1 MSKDQAAKIAA
12 REYATDQYSED
23 HEVAHANA
31 YRPRLERAIRRA
43 IQQAATFAMLAE
55 RARIRSAVTTRSRMT
70 KNKTVRIAC
79 GDIMSYI
86 EGPLSGA
93 PLKGAVKK

>member
-43 IQQAATFAMLAE
+43 IASAARKE
-55 RARIRSAVTTRSRMT
+55 RDRCR
-70 KNKTVRIAC
+70 
-79 GDIMSYI
+79 
-86 EGPLSGA
+86 
-93 PLKGAVKK
+93 GAVDAESVAAMTEKRFVNPGNIITAINGGKR